1 MGRSTALKRQFTSS
15 VKKAK
20 KTSTKSYTSA
30 SAGGTKSQTEAG
42 KKFVAE
48 KLGLGLGNKANK
60 LKKITT
66 ANYHKSNIKKMYD
79 KVIFER

>member
-48 KLGLGLGNKANK
+48 KLFHNHL
-60 LKKITT
+60 
-66 ANYHKSNIKKMYD
+66 Y
-79 KVIFER
+79 